1 MATFT
6 PASRLHAAACPPARG
21 RVARCARSASPV
33 LLRSARK
40 HRRKANGRSPLAV
53 SARAR
58 AKEDAR
64 ANPGEADATQSST
77 HITSDTSRPTRTGR
91 RSACFGLVQAQT
103 IATCFSADA
112 LVRLAAPANARAAN
126 DAVLAALRKKETN
139 DSMEGGQV
147 QTRLN
152 VALDELRRAQTLA
165 KAGEYSE
172 ARALLRRGALE
183 KTRLDLR
190 AVASYLRVQR
200 PTFDQFEGLAVTG
213 GLDAFDNAMRA
224 VQQGVP
230 EVTKRDVDVN
240 ARAAVAALEEV
251 CYVLGKDT
259 TYEAMK
265 ERLEGGEEKK
275 AETNARRDFLA
286 EERAV
291 LADAR
296 IGAE

>member
-40 HRRKANGRSPLAV
+40 HGRKANGRSPLAV

-91 RSACFGLVQAQT
+91 RSACFGLVGG
-103 IATCFSADA
+103 ATCFSAD
-112 LVRLAAPANARAAN
+112 LIHPANARAAN

-139 DSMEGGQV
+139 DSMEGGEV

-286 EERAV
+286 EERAA

>member
-58 AKEDAR
+58 AKEETR
-64 ANPGEADATQSST
+64 ANPGVAHATQSST
-77 HITSDTSRPTRTGR
+77 HITSARDAGPRAGR
-91 RSACFGLVQAQT
+91 RSACFGLIGA
-103 IATCFSADA
+103 ATCFSADN
-112 LVRLAAPANARAAN
+112 LVHLAAPANARAAN

>member
-21 RVARCARSASPV
+21 RVARCARSPSPV

-40 HRRKANGRSPLAV
+40 HRRNANGRSPLVV

-58 AKEDAR
+58 AKEETR
-64 ANPGEADATQSST
+64 ANPGVAETTQSST
-77 HITSDTSRPTRTGR
+77 HVTSVEVAGRRAGR
-91 RSACFGLVQAQT
+91 RSACFGLVGAGFS
-103 IATCFSADA
+103 CFSADA
-112 LVRLAAPANARAAN
+112 LVHLAAPANARAAN

-224 VQQGVP
+224 MQQRVP
-230 EVTKRDVDVN
+230 EVTARDVDVN
-240 ARAAVAALEEV
+240 AKAAVSALEEV

-265 ERLEGGEEKK
+265 ERLEGGEESRR
-275 AETNARRDFLA
+275 ETAARRDFLA
-286 EERAV
+286 EERAM
-291 LADAR
+291 LSDAR
-296 IGAE
+296 RGAE

>member
-1 MATFT
+1 
-6 PASRLHAAACPPARG
+6 
-21 RVARCARSASPV
+21 
-33 LLRSARK
+33 
-40 HRRKANGRSPLAV
+40 
-53 SARAR
+53 
-58 AKEDAR
+58 
-64 ANPGEADATQSST
+64 
-77 HITSDTSRPTRTGR
+77 
-91 RSACFGLVQAQT
+91 
-103 IATCFSADA
+103 
-112 LVRLAAPANARAAN
+112 
-126 DAVLAALRKKETN
+126 
-139 DSMEGGQV
+139 
-147 QTRLN
+147 
-152 VALDELRRAQTLA
+152 
-165 KAGEYSE
+165 
-172 ARALLRRGALE
+172 LE
-183 KTRLDLR
+183 KTRVDLR